1 MATTESARSVVR
13 VWLRDQIREHDEV
26 QVPDLVHRAI
36 THFKSDGQ
44 FLEMFMAEML
54 PGMISDMALNLFQ
67 RSRRDALRVGDKV
80 MSREVFEREA
90 ARRSK
95 FRGWMEHAGDRHINL
110 YALTKA
116 TGKIA
121 AAERRERGG
130 EEYRRAEFIERLTE
144 GLRGK
149 QTVADK
155 WSDEEIEA
163 LADEI
168 WKESA

>member
-1 MATTESARSVVR
+1 M
-13 VWLRDQIREHDEV
+13 
-26 QVPDLVHRAI
+26 
-36 THFKSDGQ
+36 
-44 FLEMFMAEML
+44 M
-54 PGMISDMALNLFQ
+54 
-67 RSRRDALRVGDKV
+67 RSRFLTSFTVR
-80 MSREVFEREA
+80 SRISSRTGN
-90 ARRSK
+90 S
-95 FRGWMEHAGDRHINL
+95 RGWMEHAGDRHINL

>member
-1 MATTESARSVVR
+1 MADSARSVVR
-13 VWLRDQIREHDEV
+13 GWLRDQIRERDEIE
-26 QVPDLVHRAI
+26 VPDLADRAI
-36 THFKSDGQ
+36 NHFKADGQ

-54 PGMISDMALNLFQ
+54 PSVISDMAYAIFQ
-67 RSRRDALRVGDKV
+67 RSRHDALRVGSKV
-80 MSREVFEREA
+80 MSREAFDREA
-90 ARRSK
+90 MRRSR
-95 FRGWMEHAGDRHINL
+95 FRGWMEHAGDRHISL
-110 YALTKA
+110 YALTRA

-144 GLRGK
+144 RLRGK

-163 LADEI
+163 LADEV